1 MNTSEPILTADQ
13 EAAFHRDGML
23 IVRGFYN
30 LTTEIEPI
38 QRAVYD
44 ILGLVIEK
52 HGLAIVRPAFHPDT
66 FDAGYQAVIAA
77 DRRHG
82 AEVYDA
88 VKQIPGFVRLSASP
102 KHDRVFAQL
111 RAGSGPGFAAGGS
124 GIRIDNPNEDKFRA
138 NWHQDYPTQL
148 RSPDGLVFWSTLVP
162 ITPEM
167 GPVEIAVGSH
177 LDGAVPVYTRD
188 LRNPEKAG
196 AYALTLE
203 DEEARLARYPHVA
216 PLTRPG
222 DLIILDY
229 LVLHAS
235 GANRGTRSRWS
246 MQMRYFNYRHPVGV
260 KTGWRGSFTG
270 DRELRALHP
279 ELVLD

>member
-1 MNTSEPILTADQ
+1 MSTSEPILTSDQ

-23 IVRGFYN
+23 VVRGFYN
-30 LTTEIEPI
+30 LATDIEAI
-38 QRAVYD
+38 QRGVYD
-44 ILGLVIEK
+44 ILGLVIAK
-52 HGLAIVRPAFHPDT
+52 HRLAIDRPAFHPDT
-66 FDAGYQAVIAA
+66 FDAGYQATIAD
-77 DRRHG
+77 DRRYG
-82 AEVYDA
+82 AEIYDA
-88 VKQIPGFVRLSASP
+88 VKQIPAFVRLAVSP

-111 RAGSGPGFAAGGS
+111 RPGSEPGFAAGGS

-162 ITPEM
+162 ITPDL

-177 LDGAVPVYTRD
+177 RDGPVPVYTRD
-188 LRNPEKAG
+188 PRNPEKAG
-196 AYALTLE
+196 AYALTLQ
-203 DEEARLARYPHVA
+203 DEEARLARYPHTA
-216 PLTRPG
+216 PLASPG
-222 DLIILDY
+222 DLILLDY

-260 KTGWRGSFTG
+260 QIGWRGLFTG

-279 ELVLD
+279 ELVLN